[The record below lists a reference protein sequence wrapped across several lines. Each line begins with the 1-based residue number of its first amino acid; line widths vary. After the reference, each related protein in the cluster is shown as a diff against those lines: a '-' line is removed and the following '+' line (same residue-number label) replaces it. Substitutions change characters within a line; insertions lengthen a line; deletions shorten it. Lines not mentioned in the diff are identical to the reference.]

1 MKIDIMRN
9 ILMKIDAIES
19 GIIDTGINITGFSA
33 CELKACCEELAREGF
48 IIPDEYSSQATLSR
62 NRLTDEGR
70 SFINIARNQVLWK
83 NAKKSIRTARK
94 TFPSDNLTS
103 DIHEMKFHFISLSN

>member
-19 GIIDTGINITGFSA
+19 GIIDMDINLTEFSSG
-33 CELKACCEELAREGF
+33 ELKTYCEELAKEGF
-48 IIPDEYSSQATLSR
+48 IESDNYSSLGALSH

-70 SFINIARNQVLWK
+70 NFVKIAKNQVLWK
-83 NAKKSIRTARK
+83 NAKKSIKTARK
-94 TFPSDNLTS
+94 TFPSEDLTA